1 MSNKLKKI
9 LRLTTAALGASFL
22 FAGNSLAEGI
32 QPLVEDSL
40 DAQNQ
45 TQEQVTSINELRDV
59 SPGDW
64 AYEALQNLVE
74 RYGCIVGYPD
84 QTYRGN
90 RPLSRY
96 EFAAGLN
103 ACLQQIE
110 RLIAANQ
117 SLQQE
122 DIQKIQTLTTQF
134 QTELAAIGGRVDK
147 LEARTA
153 FLEDHQFSTVT
164 KLKGEVITTL
174 SQVFGNERADDGEDL
189 DTQAALNYR
198 VRLVFDTSFNGKDQ
212 LRVGLQSGNYSFA
225 RAGTNLTDFNFSA
238 NSDNNV
244 RLNKLFYKFAVGEKA
259 QVWLGGA
266 NLTFDDVADPV
277 APYASSFTEGA
288 IAYFPSEAPIYLANG
303 GAGLG
308 LSYNIT
314 DSLNIVTYYTSST
327 SGDPSESNGLFNGQ
341 FQAAAQLTYTFSPGT
356 ALALVYNR
364 QYIPSGTGESV
375 LAYTGTRATDDPFN
389 GGSNGNASDN
399 LAIVGSWLIAPKISL
414 EGWAMYTKAYAE
426 GGIRDGDSAEIWN
439 AKLTVALLDLFKEGN
454 IGLFSVGIPPYAAS
468 IDKGY
473 RFQDEDIPVLIEALY
488 VYQLTDN
495 ISVSPGITAIFS
507 PEDGRDPLYVG
518 TIRTSFKF

>member
-1 MSNKLKKI
+1 VSNKLKKI
-9 LRLTTAALGASFL
+9 LRLGSAALGASLL
-22 FAGNSLAEGI
+22 FAGNSFAEGI
-32 QPLVEDSL
+32 KPLVEDSL
-40 DAQNQ
+40 ETQNK
-45 TQEQVTSINELRDV
+45 TQEQVTSISELQDV

-64 AYEALQNLVE
+64 AYEALRNLVE
-74 RYGCIVGYPD
+74 RYGCIVGYPN

-117 SLQQE
+117 AVDQE
-122 DIQKIQTLTTQF
+122 DIQKLQTLTTQF
-134 QTELAAIGGRVDK
+134 QTELVALGGRVDK
-147 LEARTA
+147 LESRTA

-174 SQVFGNERADDGEDL
+174 SQVFGDENAATGEDL
-189 DTQAALNYR
+189 ETQAAINYR
-198 VRLVFDTSFNGKDQ
+198 LRLVFDTSFNGKDT
-212 LRVGLQSGNYSFA
+212 LRVRLQSANFAFA
-225 RAGTNLTDFNFSA
+225 RGGTNLTDYNFSA
-238 NSDNNV
+238 NTDNNV
-244 RLNKLFYKFAVGEKA
+244 VINKLYYKFALGEKA

-266 NLTFDDVADPV
+266 NLTLDDVADPL
-277 APYASSFTEGA
+277 APYASSFTEGS
-288 IAYFPSEAPIYLANG
+288 IAYFPSEAPIYLAFG

-308 LSYNIT
+308 VSYNIT
-314 DSLNIVTYYTSST
+314 DALNFVAYYTSST
-327 SGDPSESNGLFNGQ
+327 AGDPNESNGLFNGQ

-364 QYIPSGTGESV
+364 QYLPSGSGESV
-375 LAYTGTRATDDPFN
+375 LAYTGTKATDDPFN

-399 LAIVGSWLIAPKISL
+399 LAIVGSWLIAPKISI

-426 GGIRDGDSAEIWN
+426 GGIRDGDTAEIWN
-439 AKLTVALLDLFKEGN
+439 AKLSLALLDLFKEGN
-454 IGLFSVGIPPYAAS
+454 IGLFSVGIPPYAPD
-468 IDKGY
+468 IENGY
-473 RFQDEDIPVLIEALY
+473 RYQDEDVPVLIEALY
-488 VYQLTDN
+488 VYQINDN
-495 ISVSPGITAIFS
+495 ISISPGITAIFS